1 MADAL
6 YIKTA
11 DGPVKVEIEGGSGG
25 ISHKVFTSVSRS
37 AVISSGTAWT
47 VPSYTMGDNSL
58 SVFVN
63 GLLCIK
69 GQQYAEASS
78 TTITFTFD
86 VPTDFEL
93 TAVVTNGTGDETRA
107 VQTDTSR
114 TAVISAGTAYT
125 VPSHGVGE
133 QRLQVYLDGLQYR
146 DFAEL
151 SATQIS
157 FDIDIPTTMEI
168 VVVVN

>member
-1 MADAL
+1 MADSL
-6 YIKTA
+6 YIQTS

-25 ISHKVFTSVSRS
+25 VSHKVFTSTSRS
-37 AVISSGTAWT
+37 AVITAGTVWT

-58 SVFVN
+58 AVFVN
-63 GLLCIK
+63 GLRCIK
-69 GQQYAEASS
+69 GQQYTEASS

-93 TAVVTNGTGDETRA
+93 TAIVTSSSGDASRV
-107 VQTDTSR
+107 VQTDISR
-114 TAVISAGTAYT
+114 TAVISAGAAYT
-125 VPSHGVGE
+125 VPSYALGE
-133 QRLQVYLDGLQYR
+133 QRLQVFLNGLQYC
-146 DFAEL
+146 DFTEV
-151 SATQIS
+151 SMTQIS

>member
-1 MADAL
+1 MADSL
-6 YIKTA
+6 YIKTT

-25 ISHKVFTSVSRS
+25 VSHKVFTSTSRS
-37 AVISSGTAWT
+37 AVITAGTAWT
-47 VPSYTMGDNSL
+47 VPSYTVGDNSL
-58 SVFVN
+58 AVFVN
-63 GLLCIK
+63 GLRCIK
-69 GQQYAEASS
+69 SQQYVEASS

-93 TAVVTNGTGDETRA
+93 VVIVTSSSGKATRA

-125 VPSHGVGE
+125 VPSYALGE
-133 QRLQVYLDGLQYR
+133 QRLQVFLDGLQYC
-146 DFAEL
+146 DFTEV

>member
-1 MADAL
+1 MADSL
-6 YIKTA
+6 YIQTA

-25 ISHKVFTSVSRS
+25 VSHKVFTSTSRS
-37 AVISSGTAWT
+37 AVVSTGTAWA

-63 GLLCIK
+63 GLRCIK

-93 TAVVTNGTGDETRA
+93 TAIVTSSSSDAARL

-114 TAVISAGTAYT
+114 KAVISAGTAYT
-125 VPSHGVGE
+125 VPNYALGE
-133 QRLQVYLDGLQYR
+133 QRLQVFLDGLQYC
-146 DFAEL
+146 DFTEV
-151 SATQIS
+151 STTQIS

-168 VVVVN
+168 VVVIN